1 MIIKK
6 LVANID
12 LSLGVAWPMYME
24 NLAEMRRAC
33 YAEQIKYLDG
43 TLSRHDN
50 FEFVMKDVKA
60 YFDSC
65 EIP

>member
-1 MIIKK
+1 
-6 LVANID
+6 
-12 LSLGVAWPMYME
+12 MYME